1 MSADRPILALDIDG
15 VISLFGFEGSPND
28 APGRFHLINGIA
40 HCIPEDVG
48 ARPLRTSWLMV
59 GTRRGLLPVT

>member
-1 MSADRPILALDIDG
+1 MSDQRPVLALDIDG
-15 VISLFGFEGSPND
+15 VVSLFGFEGPPNE

-48 ARPLRTSWLMV
+48 ARILWRTS
-59 GTRRGLLPVT
+59 TR